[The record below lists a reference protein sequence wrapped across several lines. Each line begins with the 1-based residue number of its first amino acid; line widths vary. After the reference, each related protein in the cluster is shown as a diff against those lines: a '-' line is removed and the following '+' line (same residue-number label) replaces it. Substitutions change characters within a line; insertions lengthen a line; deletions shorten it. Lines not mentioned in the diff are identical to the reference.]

1 MAKRLLIA
9 ALLLGALPAAAQE
22 PDLGPDVAPVI
33 DGIEEDLDAIRGII
47 EEMDTARAT
56 PLPLVRDREDVRED
70 LNDQLDTIL
79 TLVLGDL
86 YPQSRERLF
95 ALDAEIEAVD
105 RRVAELE
112 VDRITAPRSADIA
125 GFIDQTLNRWAPGSI
140 EAIAQELEALAR
152 QRAELETRRAAL
164 LRRFAEELMALYGV
178 EITPEEAEAALYQV
192 NGVTI
197 VESAVAFE
205 VVRKIEERLA
215 EIRAATD
222 DEAVLRRYYAV
233 AAVTRLL
240 IQRLYERHLQDYE
253 EEWLPRLAEVEARN
267 DRLMAETEAAIG
279 TADAA
284 RRPVYEGNLEVQ
296 QQVAEV
302 IAAYREMLVERQ
314 ELTRRGLE
322 VAEADAAVALNT
334 LKTLEAAVSLQAQM
348 LWSREE
354 FETLMEIAPPELIPL
369 DDEEMFQRFLDVSRE
384 LATTS

>member
-1 MAKRLLIA
+1 MRRILIA
-9 ALLLGALPAAAQE
+9 ALLIGAFPALAE
-22 PDLGPDVAPVI
+22 GPEVAPVI
-33 DGIEEDLDAIRGII
+33 EGIEEDLGVIRDII

-56 PLPLVRDREDVRED
+56 PLPLLRDRDDVRED

-86 YPQSRERLF
+86 YPRSREELF
-95 ALDAEIEAVD
+95 ALDSEAE
-105 RRVAELE
+105 ELDGRIANLR
-112 VDRITAPRSADIA
+112 VDRITAPRSEDVS
-125 GFIDQTLNRWAPGSI
+125 GFLDQTLNRYAPGSI
-140 EAIAQELEALAR
+140 EAIDAEIAALEAQRRELEA
-152 QRAELETRRAAL
+152 RRDDL
-164 LRRFAEELMALYGV
+164 LRRFAEELLALYGV

-205 VVRKIEERLA
+205 VVRKIEERLR
-215 EIRAATD
+215 EIRQATD
-222 DEAVLRRYYAV
+222 DDAVLRRYYAV

-240 IQRLYERHLQDYE
+240 IQRLYERHLQSYE
-253 EEWLPRLAEVEARN
+253 EDWLPRLAEIEERN
-267 DRLMAETEAAIG
+267 ARLMAETEAAIR
-279 TADAA
+279 TADDA

-296 QQVAEV
+296 RQVAEV
-302 IAAYREMLVERQ
+302 IDAYRRMLLERQ

-322 VAEADAAVALNT
+322 VAQADAAVALNT

-384 LATTS
+384 LAATS